1 MVVIFGRW
9 CRRVSRTY
17 LLIYHYRIDGHCD
30 HPSGKINS
38 KRKFRMRCNSGEAS
52 YRLGVLHKRWADSG
66 RLVFEVLTNFIRTH
80 DLGDWVLMGEYL
92 YYSGNPPPPP
102 TYTHPTPYYMSDVE
116 FTTLEGPQ
124 GKY

>member
-1 MVVIFGRW
+1 M
-9 CRRVSRTY
+9 SRTY

-66 RLVFEVLTNFIRTH
+66 RLVFEVLTNFLRTH

-92 YYSGNPPPPP
+92 YYSGNPPPPLH
-102 TYTHPTPYYMSDVE
+102 THTQHH
-116 FTTLEGPQ
+116 TTCPMWSSQPSKDHKGSTNT
-124 GKY
+124 